1 MSVSRLVEKGFALV
15 MGATAGQHSACPR
28 PDTAGRARH
37 GRIRLDTAGHGRTRP
52 DTAGHGQTRPDT
64 ATRIGFSRGTFIGQ
78 GLDNFFSEDY
88 KKK

>member
-28 PDTAGRARH
+28 PDTAG
-37 GRIRLDTAGHGRTRP
+37 HGRTRP
-52 DTAGHGQTRPDT
+52 DKAEYGRSWPDTAGHGHTD
-64 ATRIGFSRGTFIGQ
+64 RIQSRDVHRSKSRQ
-78 GLDNFFSEDY
+78 LFFSEDY